1 MEETQNAIMPSVR
14 CVGTSD
20 SRRACRMT
28 KTEDGRIRGGGAVPR
43 YECLVTV
50 SRCMDTYY
58 LHNKNN
64 LGSRRMLGWL
74 IPNNKNGFFISI
86 AFLILIFLNNNI

>member
-1 MEETQNAIMPSVR
+1 
-14 CVGTSD
+14 
-20 SRRACRMT
+20 MT
-28 KTEDGRIRGGGAVPR
+28 RTEDGRIRGGSAVPR
-43 YECLVTV
+43 YGCLVTG

-86 AFLILIFLNNNI
+86 AFLILIFLNKNI